1 MAYLIGI
8 LITIIIL
15 LLGYI
20 GVIEMQ
26 IRSMSEQLERRL
38 KAHTRQNIS
47 VQLVSKNLNRLVI
60 CINKCLKAEE
70 NLRLKSMQEEKQFKE
85 MIANIS
91 HDLRTPLTAIQGYQQ
106 LLEKGELSEEQRK
119 RLAVA
124 RKHSEE
130 LKGLIDHFF
139 EYAYLL
145 NTQPEIKLKR
155 INLTGLVTDCLIASI
170 TSFEEAN
177 KPLEFEET
185 APVYV
190 EADEEMVTR
199 IVQNLIRNSVEH
211 SEGTIKVEVLSNK
224 EGILRFINPVREPE
238 KIDIQRLFERFY
250 SGDEAR
256 SRMGGLG
263 LSIVKLLA
271 EQMKGNVTAEIKG
284 DLLEIKVTLPL
295 AQ

>member
-47 VQLVSKNLNRLVI
+47 VQLVSKNLNQLVI

-238 KIDIQRLFERFY
+238 K
-250 SGDEAR
+250 
-256 SRMGGLG
+256 
-263 LSIVKLLA
+263 
-271 EQMKGNVTAEIKG
+271 
-284 DLLEIKVTLPL
+284 
-295 AQ
+295 